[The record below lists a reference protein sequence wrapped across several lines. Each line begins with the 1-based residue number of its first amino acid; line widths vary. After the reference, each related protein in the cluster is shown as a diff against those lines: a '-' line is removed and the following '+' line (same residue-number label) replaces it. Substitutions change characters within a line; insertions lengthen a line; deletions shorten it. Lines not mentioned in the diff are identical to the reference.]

1 MIEHSVELVV
11 NERPTAVK
19 VRTGDTLLHTLRE
32 ELGLKSVRGTCGIGI
47 CGTCTVL
54 VNGLPV
60 SSCNALTVMHS
71 GTSITTSEGLVHDGE
86 LDAVQRAFIDEGAYQ
101 CSYCIPAMVLTV
113 RSLLDQQADLGPD
126 SIREQLAGNLC
137 RCGTYPRIMA
147 AVESL
152 IADRDGLGGNSG
164 RRDRADT

>member
-1 MIEHSVELVV
+1 MTERYVELVV
-11 NERPTAVK
+11 NETPTTVS
-19 VRTGDTLLHTLRE
+19 VRTDETLLHTLRE
-32 ELGLKSVRGTCGIGI
+32 KQGLTSVRGTCGIGI

-60 SSCNALTVMHS
+60 SSCNALTVMHA
-71 GTSITTSEGLVHDGE
+71 GASITTSEGLALGE
-86 LDAVQRAFIDEGAYQ
+86 DLDSVQQAFIEQGAYQ

-113 RSLLDQQADLGPD
+113 RSILDRTESIDAA

-137 RCGTYPRIMA
+137 RCGTYPQIME

-152 IADRDGLGGNSG
+152 IAAREP
-164 RRDRADT
+164 